1 VRTDGRDDH
10 ERPGDGRP
18 GDGRPGDGQPG
29 DRRLIGGRPVATVA
43 VVVACGVVVAVLG
56 GLVAGQAHAMPVDR
70 AVDGWISARLAAHQR
85 LVTLVVESGDPQ
97 RAVIICAVLVAAAL
111 AFRRWRGALLVL
123 IGVPLAS
130 GLTEVIL
137 KHVIDRTWNGD
148 LMFPSG
154 HVTGTSAMATAA
166 LILLLGPAALPL
178 PVALRWVLAVVAVAA
193 VLAVAV
199 GVIALHY
206 HYFTDTIGGAATG
219 TGTVLAT
226 ALALDVLAR
235 LAARRRA
242 ASGHAAPDDFMINVR

>member
-1 VRTDGRDDH
+1 MV
-10 ERPGDGRP
+10 
-18 GDGRPGDGQPG
+18 
-29 DRRLIGGRPVATVA
+29 DRRLIGGRPAVTAA
-43 VVVACGVVVAVLG
+43 VVAACTVIVAVLG
-56 GLVAGQAHAMPVDR
+56 MLVAGQAHALPVDR
-70 AVDGWISARLAAHQR
+70 AVDGWVSARLAAHQR
-85 LVTLVVESGDPQ
+85 PTTIVVEIGDPQ
-97 RAVIICAVLVAAAL
+97 RALIICAVLFAAAL

-130 GLTEVIL
+130 GLTELVL

-178 PVALRWVLAVVAVAA
+178 PAALRWVLAVVAVAA
-193 VLAVAV
+193 VLGVAV
-199 GVIALHY
+199 GVLALHY

-226 ALALDVLAR
+226 ALALDA

-242 ASGHAAPDDFMINVR
+242 RRVRPAVAQPERDDEVRAG

>member
-1 VRTDGRDDH
+1 VRTDGR
-10 ERPGDGRP
+10 GDSDYGRP
-18 GDGRPGDGQPG
+18 GDGPPG
-29 DRRLIGGRPVATVA
+29 DRRLIGGRPAVTTA
-43 VVVACGVVVAVLG
+43 VVVACAVVVAVLG
-56 GLVAGQAHAMPVDR
+56 GLVAGQAHALPADR

-85 LVTLVVESGDPQ
+85 PVTLVVETGDPQ
-97 RAVIICAVLVAAAL
+97 RAVIICAALIAAAL
-111 AFRRWRGALLVL
+111 VCRRWRGALLVL

-130 GLTEVIL
+130 GLTELVL
-137 KHVIDRTWNGD
+137 KYVIDRTWNGD

-178 PVALRWVLAVVAVAA
+178 PAALRWVLAAVAVAA
-193 VLAVAV
+193 VLGVAV

-219 TGTVLAT
+219 TGVVLAT
-226 ALALDVLAR
+226 ALALDALAR

-242 ASGHAAPDDFMINVR
+242 ASGHAAPDDSMINVR